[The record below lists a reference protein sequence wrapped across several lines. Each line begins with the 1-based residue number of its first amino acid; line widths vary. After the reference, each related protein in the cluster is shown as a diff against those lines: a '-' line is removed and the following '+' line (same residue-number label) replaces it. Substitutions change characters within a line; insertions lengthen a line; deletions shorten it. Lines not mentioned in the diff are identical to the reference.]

1 MCFSENLS
9 YLNFVIL
16 VSYGSYIIQSWRL
29 SLPLLYLG
37 LKDLLQG
44 LLYKYLDNS
53 SISTILGTL
62 SYIHIC
68 FQPLIFNMA
77 FSYFDTN
84 KNKKLYWNFIF
95 LITFCW
101 GLWKLSKHE
110 YFDLQYENNCT
121 NPESDFCSLYNGGY
135 KGKYHIG
142 YKATT
147 EKAVFSYPLFLFL
160 PSLFTRV
167 FPLSFILLGFV
178 IILKAITDFQNI
190 RDGEFAA
197 IWCFISIIYLLP
209 IAIFKK
215 QIQKWLCHSTS

>member
-16 VSYGSYIIQSWRL
+16 TSYGSYIIQSWRL

-95 LITFCW
+95 YGNYQNMSILIFNMKIIAQIQNLTFVVCIMA
-101 GLWKLSKHE
+101 
-110 YFDLQYENNCT
+110 DI
-121 NPESDFCSLYNGGY
+121 
-135 KGKYHIG
+135 KGN
-142 YKATT
+142 
-147 EKAVFSYPLFLFL
+147 
-160 PSLFTRV
+160 
-167 FPLSFILLGFV
+167 
-178 IILKAITDFQNI
+178 IILAIKQQLKRQYFHI
-190 RDGEFAA
+190 H
-197 IWCFISIIYLLP
+197 CFCFYHHYLHES
-209 IAIFKK
+209 F
-215 QIQKWLCHSTS
+215 HSVLFYWDS